1 MACVSTALIVGGGIA
16 GLSAAVALSRAGV
29 SCDVLELAEEPAG
42 ASLALSGR
50 ATEALAEIGVYEACA
65 ARSTVFGDDTTAAHH
80 WDAAGH
86 LISAG
91 PKRPTWPGAKTPLGV
106 HRPALLRVLE
116 ETARELGA
124 TVRRGVTV
132 RTAHE
137 DADGVDVTLT
147 DGTRGRH
154 DLVIGADGI
163 RSQTRSRV
171 FPEAPEPAYAGQFS
185 LRWMLSGPPVDGE
198 GWYLGPVGR
207 LGFYHLPGDLIYVPA
222 VVDLPAGTRLSE
234 DDTFALFTR
243 LLDSYTAPAVVE
255 LRRRLRRDADLIAR
269 PFEWILVP
277 APWHRG
283 RTLLVGDAAH
293 ATTAHMG
300 MGGGMAI
307 EDAAVLAQCVRAAAE
322 LPEALDAFTRRRY
335 PRVSTVVETS
345 VTLSRLEQE
354 GADTSE
360 NMAVLS
366 GAFKTL
372 GEPY

>member
-1 MACVSTALIVGGGIA
+1 
-16 GLSAAVALSRAGV
+16 
-29 SCDVLELAEEPAG
+29 
-42 ASLALSGR
+42 
-50 ATEALAEIGVYEACA
+50 
-65 ARSTVFGDDTTAAHH
+65 
-80 WDAAGH
+80 
-86 LISAG
+86 
-91 PKRPTWPGAKTPLGV
+91 
-106 HRPALLRVLE
+106 
-116 ETARELGA
+116 
-124 TVRRGVTV
+124 
-132 RTAHE
+132 
-137 DADGVDVTLT
+137 
-147 DGTRGRH
+147 
-154 DLVIGADGI
+154 
-163 RSQTRSRV
+163 
-171 FPEAPEPAYAGQFS
+171 
-185 LRWMLSGPPVDGE
+185 
-198 GWYLGPVGR
+198 
-207 LGFYHLPGDLIYVPA
+207 PGDLIYVPA

-360 NMAVLS
+360 N
-366 GAFKTL
+366 
-372 GEPY
+372 